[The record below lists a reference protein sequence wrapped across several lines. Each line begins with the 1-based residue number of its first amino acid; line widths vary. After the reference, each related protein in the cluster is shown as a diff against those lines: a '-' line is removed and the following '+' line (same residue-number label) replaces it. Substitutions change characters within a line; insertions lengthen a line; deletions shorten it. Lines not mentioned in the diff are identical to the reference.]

1 MASDRK
7 ATVGFAGMTHLGLV
21 SASVCASK
29 GFRTVCYDADAVL
42 IRALRAGVLHVEEP
56 GLANL
61 VKSNG
66 ERQMF
71 ASDPGALA
79 ACDVVYISTDVPT
92 DDQGRSDLAPV
103 RALIDRIVPSLKAD
117 STLVVLCQVP
127 PGFTRNLRR
136 PQPGPV
142 YYQVETLI
150 FGRAVERAAV
160 PERYIVGC
168 DDPGQPLSPAFAEL
182 LGAYSCPILP
192 MRYES
197 AELAKISI
205 NFCLVA
211 SIGVAN
217 TLAELSEEV
226 GADWSEIVPALKLDR
241 RIGQWSYLAPG
252 LGIAGGNLERDLRT
266 VLDLAAS
273 HGTDSGIVKA
283 WTANSRH
290 RRAWAL
296 ERIKA
301 SVLDK
306 IDTPTIAIWG
316 LAYKENTHS
325 TKNSPSLF
333 TIERM
338 PRARVV
344 VHDPVV
350 PVNAVRHPNVVAARD
365 PLSALAGADALMILT
380 PWPHYR
386 EVAIPD
392 IVRAM
397 RGKVVIDPFAVLDG
411 KQVATA
417 GVEYHTLGKGV
428 SKPGR
433 QGA

>member
-1 MASDRK
+1 MASARH
-7 ATVGFAGMTHLGLV
+7 AVVGFAGMTHLGLV

-29 GFRTVCYDADAVL
+29 GFLTFCYDADPAL
-42 IRALRAGVLHVEEP
+42 IRGLQAGHLHVEEP
-56 GLANL
+56 DLANL

-66 ERQMF
+66 DRQIF
-71 ASDPGALA
+71 TADPGALST
-79 ACDVVYISTDVPT
+79 CDVVYISTDVPT
-92 DDQGRSDLAPV
+92 DDQGGSDLAPV
-103 RALIDRIVPSLKAD
+103 RALIDRIVPGLKAG
-117 STLVVLCQVP
+117 SSLVVLCQVP

-150 FGRAVERAAV
+150 FGRAVERAAM

-168 DDPGQPLSPAFAEL
+168 DDPGQPLSPDFAEL
-182 LGAYSCPILP
+182 LGAYDCPILS

-217 TLAELSEEV
+217 TLAELSEKV

-241 RIGQWSYLAPG
+241 RIGQWSYLTPG

-283 WTANSRH
+283 WTANSQH

-296 ERIKA
+296 ERIRA

-306 IDTPTIAIWG
+306 VDTPTVAVWG

-325 TKNSPSLF
+325 IKNSPSLF

-338 PRARVV
+338 PGARIV

-350 PVNAVRHPNVVAARD
+350 PVEAVRHLHVEAARD
-365 PLSALAGADALMILT
+365 PLVAVVGADALMILT
-380 PWPHYR
+380 PWPLYR
-386 EVAIPD
+386 EVAVPE
-392 IVRAM
+392 IVGAM
-397 RGKVVIDPFAVLDG
+397 RGKVIIDPFAVLDG

-417 GVEYHTLGKGV
+417 GVEYHTLGRSV
-428 SKPGR
+428 SRPGQ